1 MRKKKIEEATTPPT
15 QKPWSDFHN
24 AKYMQLK
31 NYLLKTDPSLNPDT
45 FIDDKKQQLVEIIEA
60 NPKWGESN
68 TMGLFFTIA
77 MPDGSIIVITKTPL
91 SKYSVRKATIYNR
104 RFRRTT
110 KKTH

>member
-1 MRKKKIEEATTPPT
+1 MSVEEQKKIEATTPPT

-31 NYLLKTDPSLNPDT
+31 NYLLKTDPNLNADT
-45 FIDDKKQQLVEIIEA
+45 FIDDKKQQLVETIEA

-77 MPDGSIIVITKTPL
+77 RWL
-91 SKYSVRKATIYNR
+91 NNR
-104 RFRRTT
+104 NHEDQNMQSERLRHTT
-110 KKTH
+110 ED

>member
-1 MRKKKIEEATTPPT
+1 MSIEEKKIEATTPPT

-31 NYLLKTDPSLNPDT
+31 NYLLKTDPNLNPDT

-68 TMGLFFTIA
+68 TMGLFFAIA
-77 MPDGSIIVITKTPL
+77 RWLNNRNHEDPFIKIFSQKGYDIQ
-91 SKYSVRKATIYNR
+91 RKI
-104 RFRRTT
+104 
-110 KKTH
+110 KKDKKKKH